1 MFLLNI
7 SSIIKLPAPGPTSVQ
22 NSATDCAPNI
32 PRTAVICYRVRKVV
46 KHCSQVNFVGCGAAT
61 TAADTAPSSVQ
72 VALREG
78 KGTLRDGS
86 SNKHHFMMK
95 NDTKVKLF
103 VEKTY
108 PSIYGNR

>member
-78 KGTLRDGS
+78 KGNIKRW
-86 SNKHHFMMK
+86 
-95 NDTKVKLF
+95 
-103 VEKTY
+103 
-108 PSIYGNR
+108 I